1 MTNNTDYQ
9 QYQLTTCSK
18 NQLLTSINSTVN
30 LLRVKAEIKFDKE
43 GNPQMISALRIS
55 ASNYQQVPI
64 TSKYQLPI
72 TDKYQQYRKWKWKL
86 RSDLAKREILRW
98 FLLSG
103 FLHPSTNP
111 KTPRG
116 WYYGLQCNW
125 RWQNHRKSKVEGKNF
140 DNILWNFIVAS

>member
-43 GNPQMISALRIS
+43 GNPQMISALRIF

-72 TDKYQQYRKWKWKL
+72 TDKYQQYRK
-86 RSDLAKREILRW
+86 
-98 FLLSG
+98 
-103 FLHPSTNP
+103 
-111 KTPRG
+111 
-116 WYYGLQCNW
+116 
-125 RWQNHRKSKVEGKNF
+125 
-140 DNILWNFIVAS
+140 